1 MKRLD
6 ILLALVLMACA
17 LATVQAQHRARSL
30 FVETES
36 LVREARDLEVEW
48 GKLQLEQ
55 STLAEPKRVEE
66 LARNQLGLAMPRL
79 DQVWLLEAGQP

>member
-6 ILLALVLMACA
+6 LLLATVLMCCA

-30 FVETES
+30 FIETES
-36 LVREARDLEVEW
+36 LLKEAKDLDVEW
-48 GKLQLEQ
+48 GELQLEQ

-66 LARNQLGLAMPRL
+66 LARAQLGLETPAL
-79 DQVWLLEAGQP
+79 DKIWLLEGGQK

>member
-6 ILLALVLMACA
+6 IALALVLMVCA
-17 LATVQAQHRARSL
+17 LATVQAQHHARSL

-66 LARNQLGLAMPRL
+66 QAKNQLGLVMPAL
-79 DQVWLLEAGQP
+79 DQVWLMEARQP